1 MSRPVADNRATSA
14 PVWVVLVAGG
24 RSLRF
29 GTDKLA
35 MLLDETLAGL
45 PADWPIVVV
54 GPQRATVR
62 AVTWTREDPPLSGP
76 LAAIGAG
83 VAQVPADASHI
94 VVVAADMPQAG
105 LAVAALVDAC
115 GPTVDVAYLV
125 DKQGIR
131 QPLLACYRAAW
142 LRVTLARHVPLVN
155 RPARLLLASGEVAE
169 VADRWG
175 AGHDVDTPTDLI

>member
-1 MSRPVADNRATSA
+1 MTHLAPDATTWA
-14 PVWVVLVAGG
+14 RTWVVLVAGG
-24 RSLRF
+24 RSSRF

-35 MLLDETLAGL
+35 MLLDPTLAGL

-54 GPQRATVR
+54 GPERATVR
-62 AVTWTREDPPLSGP
+62 PVSWTREHPPLSGP

-83 VAQVPADASHI
+83 VALVAADAGHV
-94 VVVAADMPQAG
+94 VVVAGDMPQAG
-105 LAVAALVDAC
+105 LAVTALVEAC
-115 GPTVDVAYLV
+115 GPSVDVACLV
-125 DKQGIR
+125 DRRGIR

-142 LRVTLARHVPLVN
+142 LRGTLARYSPLQN
-155 RPARLLLASGEVAE
+155 RPARLLLASKQVRE

>member
-1 MSRPVADNRATSA
+1 MVTVSESRSSS
-14 PVWVVLVAGG
+14 VWVVLVAGG

-35 MLLDETLAGL
+35 MLLDLTIAGL

-54 GPQRATVR
+54 GPLRATVR
-62 AVTWTREDPPLSGP
+62 TVTWIREDPAFAGP

-83 VAQVPADASHI
+83 VTAVPADVGHV

-105 LAVAALVDAC
+105 LAVPALVEAC
-115 GPTVDVAYLV
+115 GPAVDVAYLV
-125 DKQGIR
+125 DRAGMR
-131 QPLLACYRAAW
+131 QPLLACYRVPW
-142 LRVTLARHVPLVN
+142 LRASLARYAPLDN
-155 RPARLLLASGEVAE
+155 RPARLLLASGQSVE
-169 VADRWG
+169 VADTWG

>member
-1 MSRPVADNRATSA
+1 MTDGATMT

-29 GTDKLA
+29 GTDKLS
-35 MLLDETLAGL
+35 MLLDRTIAAL
-45 PADWPIVVV
+45 PEEWPIVVV
-54 GPQRATVR
+54 GPRRATVR
-62 AVTWTREDPPLSGP
+62 TVAWIREDPPLSGP

-83 VAQVPADASHI
+83 VAQVPDEVGHI
-94 VVVAADMPQAG
+94 VVVAADMPLAG
-105 LAVAALVDAC
+105 LAVAELVHSC
-115 GPTVDVAYLV
+115 GPGVDVAYLV
-125 DKQGIR
+125 DRHGIR

-142 LRVTLARHVPLVN
+142 LRTTLARHVPLEN
-155 RPARLLLASGEVAE
+155 RPARLLLSSGEVAE

>member
-1 MSRPVADNRATSA
+1 MNDRVPDTTNPQA
-14 PVWVVLVAGG
+14 VWVVLVAGG

-35 MLLDETLAGL
+35 MLLDLTLASL

-54 GPQRATVR
+54 GPERATVR
-62 AVTWTREDPPLSGP
+62 PVTWIREDPPLSGP

-83 VAQVPADASHI
+83 VGQIPVEVGHI

-105 LAVAALVDAC
+105 LAVTALVDAC
-115 GPTVDVAYLV
+115 GPSVDVAYLV
-125 DKQGIR
+125 DREGIR

-142 LRVTLARHVPLVN
+142 LRVTLARHVPLEN
-155 RPARLLLASGEVAE
+155 RPARLLLASGEVRE

-175 AGHDVDTPTDLI
+175 AGHDVDTPADLI

>member
-1 MSRPVADNRATSA
+1 MSVPVQDNATSA
-14 PVWVVLVAGG
+14 PIWVVLVAGG

-29 GTDKLA
+29 GTDKLS
-35 MLLDETLAGL
+35 MLLDKTIAGL
-45 PADWPIVVV
+45 PTDWPIVVV

-62 AVTWTREDPPLSGP
+62 KVSWIREDPPLSGP

-83 VAQVPADASHI
+83 VAQVPAAASHV

-105 LAVAALVDAC
+105 LAVAALVQAC

-125 DKQGIR
+125 DREGIR

-142 LRVTLARHVPLVN
+142 LRATLARHVPLDN
-155 RPARLLLASGEVAE
+155 RPARLLLANGQVVE

>member
-1 MSRPVADNRATSA
+1 MSRPVEDGMESTG
-14 PVWVVLVAGG
+14 VWVLLVAGG

-35 MLLDETLAGL
+35 MLLDMTIGGL
-45 PADWPIVVV
+45 PVDWPIVVV
-54 GPQRATVR
+54 GPRRATAR
-62 AVTWTREDPPLSGP
+62 TVTWIREDPPLSGP

-83 VAQVPADASHI
+83 VERVPADANHV

-105 LAVAALVDAC
+105 LAVTALVDAC
-115 GPTVDVAYLV
+115 TPGIDVAYLV
-125 DKQGIR
+125 DRHGIR

-142 LRVTLARHVPLVN
+142 LRTTLARHVPLDN
-155 RPARLLLASGEVAE
+155 RPARLLLAGGEVAE
-169 VADRWG
+169 VVDRWA

>member
-1 MSRPVADNRATSA
+1 MTASVTERASTA
-14 PVWVVLVAGG
+14 PVWLLLVAGG

-35 MLLDETLAGL
+35 LLLDRTIAGL
-45 PADWPIVVV
+45 PDWPIVVV
-54 GPQRATVR
+54 GPQRTTIATV
-62 AVTWTREDPPLSGP
+62 TWVREDPPLSGP

-83 VAQVPADASHI
+83 VAQVPDEVGHV
-94 VVVAADMPQAG
+94 VVVAADMPLAG
-105 LAVAALVDAC
+105 LAVPELVHSC
-115 GPTVDVAYLV
+115 GPGVDVAYLV
-125 DKQGIR
+125 DREGIR

-142 LRVTLARHVPLVN
+142 LRTTLARHVPLVN
-155 RPARLLLASGEVAE
+155 RPARLLLSSGVVAE

>member
-1 MSRPVADNRATSA
+1 VLARTTSPA
-14 PVWVVLVAGG
+14 VWVVLVAGG

-35 MLLDETLAGL
+35 MLLDPTIASL
-45 PADWPIVVV
+45 PPGWPIVVV

-62 AVTWTREDPPLSGP
+62 PVSWVREDPPLSGP

-83 VAQVPADASHI
+83 VAGVPADASHV

-105 LAVAALVDAC
+105 LAVPTLVETC
-115 GPTVDVAYLV
+115 GPGVDVAYLV
-125 DKQGIR
+125 DRQGIR

-142 LRVTLARHVPLVN
+142 LRVTLARYVPLQN
-155 RPARLLLASGEVAE
+155 RPARLLLASGEVRE

>member
-1 MSRPVADNRATSA
+1 VTAPA

-35 MLLDETLAGL
+35 LLLDLTISGL
-45 PADWPIVVV
+45 PANWPIVIV
-54 GPQRATVR
+54 GPKRTTVR
-62 AVTWTREDPPLSGP
+62 PVAWIREDPPLSGP

-83 VAQVPADASHI
+83 AAQVPAGVGHI

-105 LAVAALVDAC
+105 LAVRTLLDAC

-125 DKQGIR
+125 DREGIR
-131 QPLLACYRAAW
+131 QPLLACYRAPW
-142 LRVTLARHVPLVN
+142 LRTTLARHVPLDN
-155 RPARLLLASGEVAE
+155 RPARLLLASGAVAE
-169 VADRWG
+169 VADQWG

>member
-1 MSRPVADNRATSA
+1 MTRPMPDKTSPPA
-14 PVWVVLVAGG
+14 VWVVLVAGG

-35 MLLDETLAGL
+35 MLLDLTIAGL

-62 AVTWTREDPPLSGP
+62 SVTWIREDPPLSGP

-83 VAQVPADASHI
+83 VAQVPADASHV

-105 LAVAALVDAC
+105 LAVTALVDAC
-115 GPTVDVAYLV
+115 GPSVDVAYLV
-125 DKQGIR
+125 DGEGIR

-142 LRVTLARHVPLVN
+142 LRVTLARYVPLDN
-155 RPARLLLASGEVAE
+155 RPARLLLASGEVRE
-169 VADRWG
+169 VADQWG